1 MTASPADEGRPAAE
15 VPVLN
20 VANVLTVLRIVLVP
34 VFLVVFFVAG
44 AQDPWWRVGAFVA
57 FVVAM
62 GTDYIDGYLARRLGL
77 VTDFGKIADPIADKA
92 LMSAALLGLWW
103 IGVLPIWI
111 PVIILIREFGITL
124 LRLLIVKR
132 IVLPASKGG
141 KLKTV
146 LQTAGIGFLAM
157 PLFDVL
163 GFWWAY
169 VGWFFL
175 GAALVVTV
183 VTGVDYV
190 RQAIALR
197 RTALA
202 SGRTAG

>member
-1 MTASPADEGRPAAE
+1 MM
-15 VPVLN
+15 
-20 VANVLTVLRIVLVP
+20 
-34 VFLVVFFVAG
+34 G
-44 AQDPWWRVGAFVA
+44 AYP
-57 FVVAM
+57 
-62 GTDYIDGYLARRLGL
+62 DGDIARARGL
-77 VTDFGKIADPIADKA
+77 ITSFGKIADPIADKLLTGA
-92 LMSAALLGLWW
+92 AFIVLSAMGELWW
-103 IGVLPIWI
+103 WVTI
-111 PVIILIREFGITL
+111 VILVREWGITIM
-124 LRLLIVKR
+124 RFAVIRYGVMA
-132 IVLPASKGG
+132 ASKGG

>member
-1 MTASPADEGRPAAE
+1 VTASPADEGRPAAE

-92 LMSAALLGLWW
+92 LMTAAMISLSVVGELYWW
-103 IGVLPIWI
+103 VTVVVL
-111 PVIILIREFGITL
+111 VREVGITL
-124 LRLLIVKR
+124 WRLFGVDH
-132 IVLPASKGG
+132 VVAASPGG

-146 LQTAGIGFLAM
+146 TQSVGVGMLILPLPHWFWPIEWIVVGIAV
-157 PLFDVL
+157 VL
-163 GFWWAY
+163 TVYTGIDYLVKARR
-169 VGWFFL
+169 
-175 GAALVVTV
+175 AARSAV
-183 VTGVDYV
+183 
-190 RQAIALR
+190 
-197 RTALA
+197 
-202 SGRTAG
+202 